1 MSLIL
6 MSSFFL
12 KKSVTKVG
20 KKNNLNDVITLKSAA
35 AG

>member
-6 MSSFFL
+6 MSSFK